1 MLSAII
7 ATHESERALVP
18 TLAAL
23 VPAAA
28 AGLLAEVVVAD
39 AGSADATAEVA
50 EFAGCRFISSKEPV
64 GTRLKSAAATTRTP
78 WLLFLRAGT
87 VPQAGWIEAT
97 GRFVQATD
105 MREGAACA
113 GVFRPVA
120 ATDYMRP
127 RFGEILALL
136 RATLGGIPQ
145 ADQGLLIARRFYEAV
160 GGHNPSA
167 DAEATL
173 LRRLG
178 RRRMAMLPAAID
190 IVR

>member
-1 MLSAII
+1 
-7 ATHESERALVP
+7 
-18 TLAAL
+18 
-23 VPAAA
+23 
-28 AGLLAEVVVAD
+28 
-39 AGSADATAEVA
+39 
-50 EFAGCRFISSKEPV
+50 
-64 GTRLKSAAATTRTP
+64 
-78 WLLFLRAGT
+78 
-87 VPQAGWIEAT
+87 
-97 GRFVQATD
+97 
-105 MREGAACA
+105 
-113 GVFRPVA
+113 
-120 ATDYMRP
+120 MRP